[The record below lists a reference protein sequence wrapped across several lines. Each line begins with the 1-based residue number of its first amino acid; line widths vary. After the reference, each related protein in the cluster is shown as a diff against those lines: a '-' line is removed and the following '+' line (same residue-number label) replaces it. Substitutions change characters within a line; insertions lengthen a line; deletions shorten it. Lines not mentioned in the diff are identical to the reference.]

1 MRHDL
6 AICCNA
12 EKTKVRAD
20 DSCAEC
26 FSTAPVRRS
35 RFLSVVMSVVSGLP
49 LLLFRQRLILAVL
62 AGSVAL
68 RDALLGGGFFLL
80 VLMIPRNAGWRR
92 TALLILFF
100 FVGLGVTKF
109 SSPEA
114 PVCPSWASVPR
125 KSVLVEADVE
135 SVTGLAG
142 GRVRI
147 LLENMRPL
155 KDVPS
160 LPEGT
165 KELVVKALERRVD
178 VGLSGGRKG
187 YPGLVVEDD
196 VSPVPGLVSMTLY
209 ADDLTICGRPVAG
222 QRMRALLRL
231 YPCVGSVNPGTSD
244 LGAYWA
250 DRDVWHNARV
260 NRTRTGPV
268 FLEFSE
274 GEGGMFRASLLR
286 ERWRSELEA
295 ALESGGTKTGADRG
309 GGLWSGESPLAC
321 SQGRAMLIALLF
333 GDRSVLTPET
343 VDLFTRAG
351 LVHSLAL
358 SGQHLALAAM
368 AGVAFVFLLSLL
380 HRRLFLFVPRR
391 VLVVSAGLP
400 FALAYLFL
408 GGAPFSLVRAAC
420 MMLAAAVFVCL
431 RRSVAPLDALFA
443 AALLLFL
450 GWPNVVFDL
459 SAQLSVLAVAGILL
473 SLPLTS
479 ALRRRFP
486 PARRP
491 DRTWRNAPRRAVY
504 AFIRWT
510 GTMLLLSLSAQ
521 MAVLPVL
528 ISVFGVV
535 SMNVWMNLVWL
546 PPLTFITL
554 PAAALGLLML
564 TVFGPQPVSDLFFT
578 VAAWP
583 ADAMIDLLAVMD
595 GADWLPFVQCFRPSS
610 LTSLG
615 YGALFVG
622 FMLLAGAG
630 VCGRDAGAATRRL
643 LLAGMVLMP
652 LGQMSVWLEDV
663 HAREDGRVSLTM
675 FDVGQ
680 GQAVLIEGPEGR
692 VLVDGGGGASPFFDC
707 GRSILAP
714 ALTYRRLPRLDAVLV
729 SHTDMDHARGLR
741 WILEHFE
748 VGCLVWSSFSAADDS
763 VDGRALREIARR
775 RNIPEKIL
783 ERGDV
788 FSLTENVRLEVVWPD
803 EAMMTSLRPGKK
815 VSGNDA
821 SLAFRL
827 MRDDR
832 SLALLCGDM
841 TSSSLN
847 RLVKSGQD
855 LRADILV
862 LPHHGA
868 ASSFQ
873 RKFYDAVSPKAVL
886 ASAAAYNH
894 YGFPSRKVREE
905 MERRNIP
912 LYSTTMLGGMTVTW
926 IGQDA
931 VMHLPEH

>member
-1 MRHDL
+1 
-6 AICCNA
+6 
-12 EKTKVRAD
+12 
-20 DSCAEC
+20 
-26 FSTAPVRRS
+26 
-35 RFLSVVMSVVSGLP
+35 MSGVSELP

-62 AGSVAL
+62 AGSVSL
-68 RDALLGGGFFLL
+68 RDAVLGVVFFLL

-92 TALLILFF
+92 TAILMFF
-100 FVGLGVTKF
+100 FLVGFGVTKLY
-109 SSPEA
+109 SPEA
-114 PVCPSWASVPR
+114 PDCPSWASVPR
-125 KSVLVEADVE
+125 KSVLVEAGVE
-135 SVTGLAG
+135 SVTGLPG
-142 GRVRI
+142 GRVRV
-147 LLENMRPL
+147 LLENVRPL
-155 KDVPS
+155 KDVPP

-165 KELVVKALERRVD
+165 KELVVKALERKVD

-187 YPGLVVEDD
+187 YPGLVVEDEE
-196 VSPVPGLVSMTLY
+196 SPVPGLVSMTLY
-209 ADDLTICGRPVAG
+209 ADDMESGGRPVAG

-231 YPCVGSVNPGTSD
+231 YPVVGSVNPGASD
-244 LGAYWA
+244 LGSYWA

-260 NRTRTGPV
+260 DRTRTGPV
-268 FLEFSE
+268 FLEFF
-274 GEGGMFRASLLR
+274 GGDGGLFRAASLR
-286 ERWRSELEA
+286 ERWRSEMEA
-295 ALESGGTKTGADRG
+295 ALEGDGTKTEYERRG
-309 GGLWSGESPLAC
+309 GTWRGESPLAC

-380 HRRLFLFVPRR
+380 NRRLFLFVPRR

-450 GWPNVVFDL
+450 GWPNVAFDL

-486 PARRP
+486 PARRS
-491 DRTWRNAPRRAVY
+491 DRIWRNFPRRAAY

-510 GTMLLLSLSAQ
+510 GTMLLLSLAAQ

-535 SMNVWMNLVWL
+535 SMNVWMNLAWL

-554 PAAALGLLML
+554 PAAALGLLVL
-564 TVFGPQPVSDLFFT
+564 TVFGPQPVSDLLFT

-583 ADAMIDLLAVMD
+583 ADAMMELLAFMD
-595 GADWLPFVQCFRPSS
+595 GAGWLPLVQCFRPSS
-610 LTSLG
+610 LTALG
-615 YGALFVG
+615 YGALLVG
-622 FMLLAGAG
+622 LMLLAGAG
-630 VCGRDAGAATRRL
+630 VCGRGAGTAVRRLVLAGA
-643 LLAGMVLMP
+643 VLMP
-652 LGQMSVWLEDV
+652 LGQLPVWLDDMQ
-663 HAREDGRVSLTM
+663 AREERRVSLTV

-714 ALTYRRLPRLDAVLV
+714 ALTYRRLPRLDAVIV

-748 VGCLVWSSFSAADDS
+748 VGCLVWSSFSATDDS
-763 VDGRALREIARR
+763 ADGRALRETARR

-783 ERGDV
+783 ARGDV
-788 FSLTENVRLEVVWPD
+788 LSLTENVRLEVVWPD
-803 EAMMTSLRPGKK
+803 EAMLTSLRPGKK
-815 VSGNDA
+815 ASGNEA

-841 TSSSLN
+841 TSFALN
-847 RLVKSGQD
+847 RLVKSGQN

-905 MERRNIP
+905 MAKRDIP

-926 IGQDA
+926 TGQNA
-931 VMHLPEH
+931 AMHLPER